1 MAEAH
6 RQAQVGKP
14 SMLKRGARRVARI
27 IYRMA
32 LPVLRPL
39 AFRTRHYLTQG
50 LQDQL
55 SRSLA
60 STQRMR
66 DELDSLKDTICGI
79 RDEVLQAR
87 VELLHQIRHS
97 HAVELHEIRDS
108 NAVALHE
115 IRHTHAIVLEVM
127 QKTAASV
134 QHEVLTNAH
143 HWHLTERQEAQ
154 ISLSDLHQAI
164 QFARESVRE
173 DVLRTALTTA
183 ADLREAF
190 NDKTSKEQLEAH
202 ALQLKAQA
210 HKLEAYAQQSEARAH
225 QLEAHALLSEARV
238 HQLEACAEESEARA
252 RQLETYGQE
261 SEARARQLEVYEQRA
276 IDHTHRLEGYAQ
288 QLEAYTASTF
298 IRLDRIE
305 HLGHIAARR
314 TAVHGEDGVVLVKTA
329 VGYVLCA
336 DSDHAVLACLLETGE
351 LEFGTRVLIE
361 RFLKPGDVF
370 VDVGAHLGLMS
381 LAAARALR
389 GEGRIFAFEPF
400 PQTRNLLERSFWI
413 NGLTHMIQIGSAAV
427 SNVSGETTLFLGAN
441 SGHHSIFSLD
451 LPEGYSARQITIPT
465 VTLDEA
471 LPPGQKVSLIKI
483 DAEGAELHV
492 IQGARALEAN
502 NPDMAYIVE
511 FGPSHLKRVGHSI
524 EQWLAAFTDL
534 GLTYKAIS
542 LETGELEDISIDQ
555 LAAAE
560 SVNLF
565 FARPGSSAWAR
576 LD

>member
-1 MAEAH
+1 MAESH
-6 RQAQVGKP
+6 HQPQMGKP
-14 SMLKRGARRVARI
+14 SLLKRAARKGARIV
-27 IYRMA
+27 YRMV
-32 LPVLRPL
+32 LPILRPI
-39 AFRTRHYLTQG
+39 AFRTRRYLTQG
-50 LQDQL
+50 LQDEL
-55 SRSLA
+55 SRSLV
-60 STQRMR
+60 
-66 DELDSLKDTICGI
+66 ELDSFKVAIHGV
-79 RDEVLQAR
+79 RNEVREAR
-87 VELLHQIRHS
+87 AEL
-97 HAVELHEIRDS
+97 
-108 NAVALHE
+108 LHE
-115 IRHTHAIVLEVM
+115 IRHTHALGLEVL

-134 QHEVLTNAH
+134 QHEVLINAS
-143 HWHLTERQEAQ
+143 HWHITERQEAQ
-154 ISLSDLHQAI
+154 VSFSDLHQAI

-173 DVLRTALTTA
+173 DVLRTALTTTTDLSGA
-183 ADLREAF
+183 FADKASKQQSEAH
-190 NDKTSKEQLEAH
+190 SHQLEAH
-202 ALQLKAQA
+202 ALQLKVQA
-210 HKLEAYAQQSEARAH
+210 HTLEAYAQQWEARAH
-225 QLEAHALLSEARV
+225 QLEAHALQSEARV
-238 HQLEACAEESEARA
+238 HQLEADAEESEARA
-252 RQLETYGQE
+252 RQLEAYAQE
-261 SEARARQLEVYEQRA
+261 SEARARQLDAYEQQSA
-276 IDHTHRLEGYAQ
+276 GHAQLLEGYAH
-288 QLEAYTASTF
+288 QLEAYAASTF
-298 IRLDRIE
+298 TRLDRIE
-305 HLGHIAARR
+305 HLGNIAARR
-314 TAVHGEDGVVLVKTA
+314 TAIHGENGVVLVKTE
-329 VGYVLCA
+329 VGYVLCS

-413 NGLTHMIQIGSAAV
+413 NGLTHMIQIGAPAV

-451 LPEGYSARQITIPT
+451 LPVGYSTKQITVPT

-471 LPPGQKVSLIKI
+471 LPPGQKVALIKI

-511 FGPSHLKRVGHSI
+511 FGPSHLKRAGHST
-524 EQWLAAFTDL
+524 EQWLAAFADL
-534 GLTYKAIS
+534 GLTYKAIG
-542 LETGELEDISIDQ
+542 LETGALEDISVDQ